1 MGNKRKDFSAIELSS
16 VIEKKQKEA
25 SKVFETAEGVSIP
38 KTASAPKEPL
48 SHLEFSAGIPPF
60 LRGPYS
66 TMYVRRPWTIRQY
79 AGFSSAEES
88 NAFYL
93 KNLAMGQ
100 KGLSVAFDLPTHRGY
115 DSDHERVQG
124 DVGKAGVAIDSVEDM
139 KLLFNQIPLDAM
151 SVSMT
156 MNGAVLP
163 IMAFYIVAA
172 EEQGVCP
179 EHLSGTIQND
189 ILKEFMVRNTYV
201 YPPAPSIKIVSEIFK
216 YTSKKM
222 PKFNSISISG
232 YHMQEAGATADIELA
247 YTLADGLEYIKTGLK
262 AGLTIDEFAPRLSFF
277 WGIGMNHFMEIAK
290 MRAARMLWAKLVKQF
305 NPKNEKSLALRTHC
319 QTSGWSLTAQVP
331 FNNVARTTIEAM
343 AAVFG
348 GTQSLH
354 TNALDEAI
362 AFGKL
367 VERDMRSKLDIHP
380 DDQSALSVRNMA
392 EVSKGVDVFMIA
404 LFFIVIF
411 IGSGTLIAGII
422 GISNIMI
429 FVIKERT
436 KEFGIRK
443 ALGAKPSSIVG
454 MVVQESVLITTIA
467 GYLGLTL
474 GTYVLSLIGNSL
486 EKDYFIKDPS
496 VSQGL
501 VVGATFVL
509 IISGLIAALVP
520 ARKASQIK
528 PVVALRAD

>member
-1 MGNKRKDFSAIELSS
+1 MFDLDRWREIFQSINKNKLRSIMSGFTVAFAILLFTLLFGVVSGLKNTFEGAFVDNAVNSMFIRVWKTTKPFNGLQSGRRIQLKNPDYDYLAEKYDSKIDLMTARIFKNFSISHKNKQDNYSITAVHPDHQFL
-16 VIEKKQKEA
+16 EKTIITEGRYINQLDINES
-25 SKVFETAEGVSIP
+25 SKVIVIGRLVKSDLFGEKPALGKRVNVGGISYKVIGIFSDDGGDNEERISYIPVTTAQKLYG
-38 KTASAPKEPL
+38 
-48 SHLEFSAGIPPF
+48 
-60 LRGPYS
+60 
-66 TMYVRRPWTIRQY
+66 
-79 AGFSSAEES
+79 
-88 NAFYL
+88 NNDYL
-93 KNLAMGQ
+93 
-100 KGLSVAFDLPTHRGY
+100 
-115 DSDHERVQG
+115 
-124 DVGKAGVAIDSVEDM
+124 
-139 KLLFNQIPLDAM
+139 NQIR
-151 SVSMT
+151 
-156 MNGAVLP
+156 
-163 IMAFYIVAA
+163 I
-172 EEQGVCP
+172 
-179 EHLSGTIQND
+179 
-189 ILKEFMVRNTYV
+189 
-201 YPPAPSIKIVSEIFK
+201 
-216 YTSKKM
+216 
-222 PKFNSISISG
+222 G
-232 YHMQEAGATADIELA
+232 Y
-247 YTLADGLEYIKTGLK
+247 
-262 AGLTIDEFAPRLSFF
+262 
-277 WGIGMNHFMEIAK
+277 
-290 MRAARMLWAKLVKQF
+290 
-305 NPKNEKSLALRTHC
+305 NEDL
-319 QTSGWSLTAQVP
+319 
-331 FNNVARTTIEAM
+331 N
-343 AAVFG
+343 
-348 GTQSLH
+348 
-354 TNALDEAI
+354 LDEAI

>member
-1 MGNKRKDFSAIELSS
+1 MFDLDRWREIFQSINKNKLRSIMSGFTVAFAILLFTLLFGVVSGLKNTFEGAFVDNAVNSMIVRVWKTSKPFNGLQSGRRIQLKNPDYDYLAEKYDSKIDLMTARIFKNFSISHKNKQDNYSITAVHPDHQFL
-16 VIEKKQKEA
+16 EKTIITEGRYINQLDINES
-25 SKVFETAEGVSIP
+25 SKVIVIGRLVKSDLF
-38 KTASAPKEPL
+38 
-48 SHLEFSAGIPPF
+48 
-60 LRGPYS
+60 
-66 TMYVRRPWTIRQY
+66 
-79 AGFSSAEES
+79 
-88 NAFYL
+88 
-93 KNLAMGQ
+93 GQ
-100 KGLSVAFDLPTHRGY
+100 KPALGKRVNVGGISYKVIGIF
-115 DSDHERVQG
+115 SDDGGDNEERISYIPVTTAQ
-124 DVGKAGVAIDSVEDM
+124 
-139 KLLFNQIPLDAM
+139 KLYGNNDYLNQIR
-151 SVSMT
+151 
-156 MNGAVLP
+156 
-163 IMAFYIVAA
+163 I
-172 EEQGVCP
+172 
-179 EHLSGTIQND
+179 
-189 ILKEFMVRNTYV
+189 
-201 YPPAPSIKIVSEIFK
+201 
-216 YTSKKM
+216 
-222 PKFNSISISG
+222 G
-232 YHMQEAGATADIELA
+232 Y
-247 YTLADGLEYIKTGLK
+247 
-262 AGLTIDEFAPRLSFF
+262 
-277 WGIGMNHFMEIAK
+277 
-290 MRAARMLWAKLVKQF
+290 
-305 NPKNEKSLALRTHC
+305 NEDL
-319 QTSGWSLTAQVP
+319 
-331 FNNVARTTIEAM
+331 N
-343 AAVFG
+343 
-348 GTQSLH
+348 
-354 TNALDEAI
+354 LDEAI

>member
-1 MGNKRKDFSAIELSS
+1 MFDLDRWREIFQSINKNKLRSIMSGFTVAFAILLFTLLFGVVSGLKNTFEGAFVDNAVNSMIVRVWKTTKPFNGLQSGRRIQLKNPDYNYIAEKYDSKIDLMTARIFKNFSISYKNKQDNYSITAVHPDHQFL
-16 VIEKKQKEA
+16 EKTIITEGRYINQLDINES
-25 SKVFETAEGVSIP
+25 SKVIVIGRLVKSDLFGEKPALGKRVNVGGISYKVIGVFSDDGGDNEERISYIPVTTAQKLYG
-38 KTASAPKEPL
+38 
-48 SHLEFSAGIPPF
+48 
-60 LRGPYS
+60 
-66 TMYVRRPWTIRQY
+66 
-79 AGFSSAEES
+79 
-88 NAFYL
+88 NNDYL
-93 KNLAMGQ
+93 
-100 KGLSVAFDLPTHRGY
+100 
-115 DSDHERVQG
+115 
-124 DVGKAGVAIDSVEDM
+124 
-139 KLLFNQIPLDAM
+139 NQIR
-151 SVSMT
+151 
-156 MNGAVLP
+156 
-163 IMAFYIVAA
+163 I
-172 EEQGVCP
+172 
-179 EHLSGTIQND
+179 
-189 ILKEFMVRNTYV
+189 
-201 YPPAPSIKIVSEIFK
+201 
-216 YTSKKM
+216 
-222 PKFNSISISG
+222 G
-232 YHMQEAGATADIELA
+232 Y
-247 YTLADGLEYIKTGLK
+247 
-262 AGLTIDEFAPRLSFF
+262 
-277 WGIGMNHFMEIAK
+277 
-290 MRAARMLWAKLVKQF
+290 
-305 NPKNEKSLALRTHC
+305 NEDL
-319 QTSGWSLTAQVP
+319 
-331 FNNVARTTIEAM
+331 N
-343 AAVFG
+343 
-348 GTQSLH
+348 
-354 TNALDEAI
+354 LDEAI